1 MANDIRIEI
10 DIREPELIRTAL
22 SSEVTCTTK
31 SLVVGDYIIYVNNEP
46 RMCIERKTVDDLH
59 ASIKDGRFRDQRQRM
74 LETGIPIV
82 YILEG
87 RLYVD
92 KSIQGALENL
102 AIVHNIPV
110 ISSVSMQQTVSIIKS
125 LGKKLSVPVSKNPGT
140 VVTYNA
146 PRAKSDTLYSSL
158 EKMLTTIPGVSG
170 TIAKSIGAKYKTMAE
185 LLAAIDLEQDK
196 CLQNVSIESK
206 TLTKKPRR
214 LGPALSKRIVA
225 ACTEN

>member
-10 DIREPELIRTAL
+10 DVREPEPIKTAL
-22 SSEVTCTTK
+22 LSEVTCTTK
-31 SLVVGDYIIYVNNEP
+31 PLVVGDYIIYVNSEA

-59 ASIKDGRFRDQRQRM
+59 ASIIDGRFRDQRQRM
-74 LETGIPIV
+74 VETGMPIV

-92 KSIQGALENL
+92 KAIQGALENL

-110 ISSVSMQQTVSIIKS
+110 ISSVNMQQTVSIIKS
-125 LGKKLSVPVSKNPGT
+125 LGKKLSSSVSKNSGT
-140 VVTYNA
+140 PVTYNA
-146 PRAKSDTLYSSL
+146 PRAKSDTPFSSL

-170 TIAKSIGAKYKTMAE
+170 TVAKGIGAKYNTMAE
-185 LLAAIDLEQDK
+185 LLTVIKSEKDT
-196 CLQNVSIESK
+196 CLQDVPIESK
-206 TLTKKPRR
+206 TGTRR

-225 ACTEN
+225 ACISH

>member
-10 DIREPELIRTAL
+10 DVREPEPIKTAL
-22 SSEVTCTTK
+22 LSEVTCTTK
-31 SLVVGDYIIYVNNEP
+31 PLVVGDYIIYVNSEA

-59 ASIKDGRFRDQRQRM
+59 ASIIDGRFRDQRQRM
-74 LETGIPIV
+74 IETGMPIV

-92 KSIQGALENL
+92 KAIQGALENL

-110 ISSVSMQQTVSIIKS
+110 IPSVNMQQTVSIIKS
-125 LGKKLSVPVSKNPGT
+125 LGKKLSSSDSKNSGT
-140 VVTYNA
+140 VTYNA
-146 PRAKSDTLYSSL
+146 PRAKSDTPFSSL

-170 TIAKSIGAKYKTMAE
+170 TVAKGIGAKYNTMAE
-185 LLAAIDLEQDK
+185 LLTVIKSEKDT
-196 CLQNVSIESK
+196 CLQDVPIESK
-206 TLTKKPRR
+206 TGTRR

-225 ACTEN
+225 ACISK